1 LLLLRG
7 ARAAQETAEL
17 IDLDQP
23 IPAFIDFLEQ
33 AFRRLVRRLFPA
45 HLRVEA

>member
-7 ARAAQETAEL
+7 ARASQEAAKL

-23 IPAFIDFLEQ
+23 ITAFIDFLEQ
-33 AFRRLVRRLFPA
+33 AFRRLFRRLFPA
-45 HLRVEA
+45 HLRIET